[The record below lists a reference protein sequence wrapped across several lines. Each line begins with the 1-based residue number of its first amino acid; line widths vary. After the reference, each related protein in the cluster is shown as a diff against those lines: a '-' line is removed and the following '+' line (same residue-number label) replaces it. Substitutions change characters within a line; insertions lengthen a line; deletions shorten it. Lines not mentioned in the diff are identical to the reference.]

1 MPVLPARSAG
11 GDHAPH
17 PTTTLYEK
25 RIREYLFLIG
35 GKKIN
40 NSCEIVKKI

>member
-1 MPVLPARSAG
+1 MRRTQQV
-11 GDHAPH
+11 H
-17 PTTTLYEK
+17 YEK

-40 NSCEIVKKI
+40 NSCEIVKKYEICNETKK

>member
-1 MPVLPARSAG
+1 MPVL
-11 GDHAPH
+11 DYAPH

-35 GKKIN
+35 GKN
-40 NSCEIVKKI
+40 